1 MDLALK
7 TTDTPKGKVFLL
19 EQQIENAKVK
29 GLGKVILE
37 ASIMAKQIKV
47 VEVSLLGKDSETGEL
62 KRDKAQKFAEGNL
75 ADPVD

>member
-1 MDLALK
+1 M
-7 TTDTPKGKVFLL
+7 
-19 EQQIENAKVK
+19 
-29 GLGKVILE
+29 ILE
-37 ASIMAKQIKV
+37 ASILAKQIKV